1 VARPAAQDRLVIL
14 GCRVRQTVTA
24 RVLLVVTVPWTG
36 TVRVVSSPLVRSCG
50 GDDTA
55 CVQEP
60 SMEEPNVE
68 VLCVEETAILRWR
81 IEAKI
86 ALVRGS
92 AILTRVHLL
101 LPLFSPVISLQPLLG
116 RLEH

>member
-1 VARPAAQDRLVIL
+1 MPNGGSVARA
-14 GCRVRQTVTA
+14 VTA
-24 RVLLVVTVPWTG
+24 RVLLAVTVPWAG
-36 TVRVVSSPLVRSCG
+36 TVRVVSPPLVRSCG
-50 GDDTA
+50 GDGTA

-68 VLCVEETAILRWR
+68 VLYVEETAILRWR

-101 LPLFSPVISLQPLLG
+101 LPLFSPVISLRPLLR